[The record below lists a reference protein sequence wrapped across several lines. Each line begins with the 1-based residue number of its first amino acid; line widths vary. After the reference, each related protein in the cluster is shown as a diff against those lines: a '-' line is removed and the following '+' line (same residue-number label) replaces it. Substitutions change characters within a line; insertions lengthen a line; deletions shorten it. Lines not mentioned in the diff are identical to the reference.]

1 MTVFPKSKILTLSFV
16 QILQN
21 GRISWN
27 MCAVLYNLLLPFK
40 ICFWV
45 GFNLIKLRRFY
56 QILLEQTELSFENL
70 GEKYLKE
77 PFIHAYA
84 NLHSIHT
91 NKQEDA
97 NIETQALGSNLSE
110 TKRTNSFLWGEDCPW
125 GISVVQMPMHTR
137 VSSEDLACLF
147 EQQ

>member
-1 MTVFPKSKILTLSFV
+1 M
-16 QILQN
+16 
-21 GRISWN
+21 
-27 MCAVLYNLLLPFK
+27 
-40 ICFWV
+40 

-110 TKRTNSFLWGEDCPW
+110 TKRTNSFL
-125 GISVVQMPMHTR
+125 
-137 VSSEDLACLF
+137 
-147 EQQ
+147 